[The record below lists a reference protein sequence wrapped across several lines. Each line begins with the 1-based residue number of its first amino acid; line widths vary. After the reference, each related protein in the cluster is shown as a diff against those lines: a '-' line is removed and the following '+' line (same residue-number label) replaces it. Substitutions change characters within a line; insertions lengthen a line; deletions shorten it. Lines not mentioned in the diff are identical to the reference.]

1 MDNIQPLNLIYAP
14 NNIFKQKTDDI
25 VKVDDTIREIA
36 DRMVKT
42 MYVEGAVGIGANMV
56 GILKSIAVVDLREN
70 GEYNPYIF
78 INPKIIFRSKET
90 QKFEE
95 ASLCFPGISAEI
107 ERPSAIKLS
116 YLNDQGVTQELDAT
130 GFLATVIQ
138 HEVDYLNGK
147 IFLDYLSKMKR
158 DILLKKMEKYMHDH
172 PPHVHGAHCHH

>member
-1 MDNIQPLNLIYAP
+1 MTQLQPFQIIYAP
-14 NNIFKQKTDDI
+14 NDIFRKKTEDI
-25 VKVDDTIREIA
+25 DVVDNSIREIA

-56 GILKSIAVVDLREN
+56 GVTKSIAVVDLRAN

-78 INPKIIFRSKET
+78 INPKISWRSNET

-95 ASLCFPGISAEI
+95 ASLSFPGISAEV
-107 ERPSAIKLS
+107 ERPSSIKLA
-116 YLNDQGVTQELDAT
+116 YLDDQGKPRELDAT
-130 GFLATVIQ
+130 GFFASVIQ

-147 IFLDYLSKMKR
+147 IYLDYISKMKR
-158 DILLKKMEKYMHDH
+158 DLLIKKMEKHILLN